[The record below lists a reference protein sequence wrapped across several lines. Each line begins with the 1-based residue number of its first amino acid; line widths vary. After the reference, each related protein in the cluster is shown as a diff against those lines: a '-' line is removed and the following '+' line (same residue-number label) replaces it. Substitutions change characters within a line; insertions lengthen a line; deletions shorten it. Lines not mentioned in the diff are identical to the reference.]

1 MTKAGFVSLI
11 GRPNAGKST
20 LMNSLLG
27 EKIAMV
33 SQKANATRRRSNAIV
48 MHEGTQII
56 FVDTPGFY
64 QSEQRFHRH
73 LKGLLLSTLKDVDQV
88 LYLLDVSR
96 RPGEEER
103 ELLELLAAFKGPLI
117 IALNKIDIKE
127 NYRHD
132 YLDLIKDKLKQVPM
146 HEISALIGSGVES
159 LAAVILLTAPNGEPL
174 YPLDYYTDQSP
185 EFRISESV
193 REKAINLTRQEIPHQ
208 LYVEVA
214 DMEMH
219 NQGTQ
224 LWARI
229 FICVER
235 DSQKGI
241 VVGKKGEL
249 IRDIV
254 RQATEELNSLFPY
267 QVKLDVRVKVR
278 PKWRKNEHLLKKL
291 IS

>member
-1 MTKAGFVSLI
+1 MKASFIALV
-11 GRPNAGKST
+11 GRPSTGKST
-20 LMNSLLG
+20 FINQVCG
-27 EKIAMV
+27 EKISIV
-33 SQKANATRRRSNAIV
+33 SGHPQTTRNRVRGIYNSK
-48 MHEGTQII
+48 EGQLV

-64 QSEQRFHRH
+64 QSEQRFNRH

-96 RPGEEER
+96 RPGEEEN

-117 IALNKIDIKE
+117 IALNKIDIKK

-132 YLDLIKDKLKQVPM
+132 YLELIKDKLKQVPI
-146 HEISALIGSGVES
+146 HEISALTGSGVES
-159 LAAVILLTAPNGEPL
+159 LAGIILLTAPNGEPF

-185 EFRISESV
+185 EFRISEVV
-193 REKAINLTRQEIPHQ
+193 REKTINLTRQEIPHQ

-214 DMEMH
+214 DMEMQ

-254 RQATEELNSLFPY
+254 RQATQELNGLFPY

-278 PKWRKNEHLLKKL
+278 PKWRKNEQLLKKL

>member
-1 MTKAGFVSLI
+1 MKASFVALV
-11 GRPNAGKST
+11 GRPSTGKST
-20 LMNSLLG
+20 FINQVCG
-27 EKIAMV
+27 EKISIV
-33 SQKANATRRRSNAIV
+33 SSHPQTTRNRVRGIYNSK
-48 MHEGTQII
+48 EGQLI

-73 LKGLLLSTLKDVDQV
+73 LTGLLLSTLRDVDQV

-117 IALNKIDIKE
+117 IALNKIDIKK

-132 YLDLIKDKLKQVPM
+132 YLEFIMAKLKQVPI
-146 HEISALIGSGVES
+146 HEISALTGSGVES

-185 EFRISESV
+185 EFRISEVV

-254 RQATEELNSLFPY
+254 RQATAELNTLFPY

>member
-1 MTKAGFVSLI
+1 MKASFIALA
-11 GRPNAGKST
+11 GRPSTGKST
-20 LMNSLLG
+20 FINQVCG
-27 EKIAMV
+27 EKISIV
-33 SQKANATRRRSNAIV
+33 SGHPQTTRNRVRGIYNSK
-48 MHEGTQII
+48 EGQLV

-64 QSEQRFHRH
+64 QSEQRFNRH
-73 LKGLLLSTLKDVDQV
+73 LKGLLLSTLENVDQV

-117 IALNKIDIKE
+117 IALNKIDIKK

-132 YLDLIKDKLKQVPM
+132 YLELIKDKLKQVPI
-146 HEISALIGSGVES
+146 HEISALTGSGVES
-159 LAAVILLTAPNGEPL
+159 LAGIILLTAPNGEPF

-185 EFRISESV
+185 EFRISEVV
-193 REKAINLTRQEIPHQ
+193 REKTINLTRQEIPHQ

-214 DMEMH
+214 DMEMQ

-254 RQATEELNSLFPY
+254 RQATQELNGLFPY

-278 PKWRKNEHLLKKL
+278 PKWRKNEQLLKKL

>member
-1 MTKAGFVSLI
+1 MKASFIALV
-11 GRPNAGKST
+11 GRPSTGKST
-20 LMNSLLG
+20 FINQVCG
-27 EKIAMV
+27 EKISIV
-33 SQKANATRRRSNAIV
+33 SSHPQTTRNRIRGIYNSK
-48 MHEGTQII
+48 EGQLV

-64 QSEQRFHRH
+64 QSEQRFNLH

-103 ELLELLAAFKGPLI
+103 ALLELLAAFNGPLI
-117 IALNKIDIKE
+117 IALNKIDIKK

-132 YLDLIKDKLKQVPM
+132 YLKLIKDKLQQVPI
-146 HEISALIGSGVES
+146 HEISALTGNGVES
-159 LAAVILLTAPNGEPL
+159 LAAVILLTAPNGEPF
-174 YPLDYYTDQSP
+174 YPLDYYTDQNP
-185 EFRISESV
+185 EFRISEIV
-193 REKAINLTRQEIPHQ
+193 REKTINLTRQEIPHQ

-278 PKWRKNEHLLKKL
+278 PKWRKNEQLLKKL

>member
-1 MTKAGFVSLI
+1 MKASFVALV
-11 GRPNAGKST
+11 GRPSTGKST
-20 LMNSLLG
+20 FINQVCG
-27 EKIAMV
+27 EKISIV
-33 SQKANATRRRSNAIV
+33 SSHPQTTRNRVRGIYNSK
-48 MHEGTQII
+48 EGQLV

-64 QSEQRFHRH
+64 QSEQRFNLH
-73 LKGLLLSTLKDVDQV
+73 LKGLLLSTLKDVDQA

-117 IALNKIDIKE
+117 IALNKIDIKK
-127 NYRHD
+127 NYRDD
-132 YLDLIKDKLKQVPM
+132 YLELIKDKLEQVSI
-146 HEISALIGSGVES
+146 HEISALTGSGVDS
-159 LAAVILLTAPNGEPL
+159 LAGVILLTAPNGEPF

-185 EFRISESV
+185 EFRISEVV
-193 REKAINLTRQEIPHQ
+193 REKAINLTRQEVPHHI
-208 LYVEVA
+208 YVEVA

-249 IRDIV
+249 IRNIV
-254 RQATEELNSLFPY
+254 QQATEELNNLFPY
-267 QVKLDVRVKVR
+267 QVKLDIRVKVR

>member
-1 MTKAGFVSLI
+1 MKASFVALA
-11 GRPNAGKST
+11 GRPSTGKST
-20 LMNSLLG
+20 FINQVCG
-27 EKIAMV
+27 EKISIV
-33 SQKANATRRRSNAIV
+33 SGHPQTTRNRVRGIYNSK
-48 MHEGTQII
+48 EGQLV
-56 FVDTPGFY
+56 FVDTPGFH
-64 QSEQRFHRH
+64 QSEQRFNRH
-73 LKGLLLSTLKDVDQV
+73 LKGLLLSTLESVDQV

-117 IALNKIDIKE
+117 IALNKIDIKRS
-127 NYRHD
+127 YRHE
-132 YLDLIKDKLKQVPM
+132 YLELIKNKLGQVPI
-146 HEISALIGSGVES
+146 HEISALTGSGVES
-159 LAAVILLTAPNGEPL
+159 LAGIMLLTAPNGEPF

-185 EFRISESV
+185 EFRISEVV
-193 REKAINLTRQEIPHQ
+193 REKAINLTMQEIPHQ

>member
-1 MTKAGFVSLI
+1 MKASFIALV
-11 GRPNAGKST
+11 GRPSTGKST
-20 LMNSLLG
+20 FINQVCG
-27 EKIAMV
+27 EKISIV
-33 SQKANATRRRSNAIV
+33 SGHPQTTRNRVRGIYNSK
-48 MHEGTQII
+48 EGQLV

-64 QSEQRFHRH
+64 QSEQRFNRH

-96 RPGEEER
+96 RPGEEEN

-117 IALNKIDIKE
+117 IALNKIDIKK

-132 YLDLIKDKLKQVPM
+132 YLELIKDKLKQVPI
-146 HEISALIGSGVES
+146 HEISALTGSGVES

-278 PKWRKNEHLLKKL
+278 PKWRKNENLLKKL

>member
-1 MTKAGFVSLI
+1 MKASFIALV
-11 GRPNAGKST
+11 GRPSTGKST
-20 LMNSLLG
+20 FINQVCG
-27 EKIAMV
+27 EKISIV
-33 SQKANATRRRSNAIV
+33 SSHPQTTRNRVRGIYNSK
-48 MHEGTQII
+48 EGQLV

-64 QSEQRFHRH
+64 QSEQRFNRH
-73 LKGLLLSTLKDVDQV
+73 LKGLLLSTLDSVDQV

-117 IALNKIDIKE
+117 IALNKIDIKK

-132 YLDLIKDKLKQVPM
+132 YLELIKDKLKQVPI
-146 HEISALIGSGVES
+146 HEISALTGSGVES
-159 LAAVILLTAPNGEPL
+159 LAGVILLTAPNGEPF

-185 EFRISESV
+185 EFRISEVV

-219 NQGTQ
+219 NQETQ

-254 RQATEELNSLFPY
+254 RQATEELNGLFPY

-278 PKWRKNEHLLKKL
+278 PKWRKNEQLLKKL

>member
-1 MTKAGFVSLI
+1 MKASFVALV
-11 GRPNAGKST
+11 GRPSTGKST
-20 LMNSLLG
+20 FINQVCG
-27 EKIAMV
+27 EKISIV
-33 SQKANATRRRSNAIV
+33 SSHPQTTRNRVRGIYNSK
-48 MHEGTQII
+48 EGQLV

-73 LKGLLLSTLKDVDQV
+73 LTGLLLSTLRDVDQV

-117 IALNKIDIKE
+117 IALNKIDIKK

-132 YLDLIKDKLKQVPM
+132 YLELIMDKLKQVPI
-146 HEISALIGSGVES
+146 HEISALTGSGVES
-159 LAAVILLTAPNGEPL
+159 LAAVIMLTAPNGEPL
-174 YPLDYYTDQSP
+174 YPLEYYTDQSP
-185 EFRISESV
+185 EFRISEVV

-241 VVGKKGEL
+241 VVGKKGDL

-254 RQATEELNSLFPY
+254 RQATAELNGLFPY

>member
-1 MTKAGFVSLI
+1 MKASFVALV
-11 GRPNAGKST
+11 GRPSTGKST
-20 LMNSLLG
+20 FINQVCG
-27 EKIAMV
+27 EKISIV
-33 SQKANATRRRSNAIV
+33 SSHPQTTRNRVRGIYNSK
-48 MHEGTQII
+48 EGQLV

-117 IALNKIDIKE
+117 IALNKIDIKK

-146 HEISALIGSGVES
+146 HEISALTGSGVES

>member
-1 MTKAGFVSLI
+1 MKASFVALV
-11 GRPNAGKST
+11 GRPSTGKST
-20 LMNSLLG
+20 FINQVCG
-27 EKIAMV
+27 EKISIV
-33 SQKANATRRRSNAIV
+33 SGHPQTTRNRVRGIYNSK
-48 MHEGTQII
+48 EGQLV

-64 QSEQRFHRH
+64 QSEQRFNRH
-73 LKGLLLSTLKDVDQV
+73 LKGLLLSTLENVDQV

-103 ELLELLAAFKGPLI
+103 DLLELLAAFKGPLI
-117 IALNKIDIKE
+117 IALNKIDIKK

-132 YLDLIKDKLKQVPM
+132 YLELIKDKLKQVPI
-146 HEISALIGSGVES
+146 HEISALTGSGVES
-159 LAAVILLTAPNGEPL
+159 LARVILLTAPNGEPF

-185 EFRISESV
+185 EFRISEVV

-254 RQATEELNSLFPY
+254 RQATEELNGLFPY

-278 PKWRKNEHLLKKL
+278 PKWRKNEQLLKKL

>member
-1 MTKAGFVSLI
+1 MKASFIALV
-11 GRPNAGKST
+11 GRPSTGKST
-20 LMNSLLG
+20 FINQVCG
-27 EKIAMV
+27 EKISIV
-33 SQKANATRRRSNAIV
+33 SSHPQTTRNRVRGIYNCK
-48 MHEGTQII
+48 EGQLV

-64 QSEQRFHRH
+64 QSEQRFNLH
-73 LKGLLLSTLKDVDQV
+73 LKGLLLSTLQDVDQA

-96 RPGEEER
+96 RPGDEER
-103 ELLELLAAFKGPLI
+103 ELLELLAGFKGPLI
-117 IALNKIDIKE
+117 IALNKIDIKK
-127 NYRHD
+127 NYRDD
-132 YLDLIKDKLKQVPM
+132 YLELIKNKLKQVPI
-146 HEISALIGSGVES
+146 HEISALTGSGVEA
-159 LAAVILLTAPNGEPL
+159 LAAVILLTAPNGEPF
-174 YPLDYYTDQSP
+174 YPLDYYTDQDP
-185 EFRISESV
+185 AFRISEVV
-193 REKAINLTRQEIPHQ
+193 REKVINLTRQEIPHQ
-208 LYVEVA
+208 IYVEVA

-249 IRDIV
+249 IRDVV

-278 PKWRKNEHLLKKL
+278 PKWRKNEQLLKKL

>member
-1 MTKAGFVSLI
+1 MKASFIALV
-11 GRPNAGKST
+11 GRPSTGKST
-20 LMNSLLG
+20 FINQVCG
-27 EKIAMV
+27 EKISIV
-33 SQKANATRRRSNAIV
+33 SSHPQTTRNRIRGIYNSK
-48 MHEGTQII
+48 EGQLV

-64 QSEQRFHRH
+64 QSEQRFNLH
-73 LKGLLLSTLKDVDQV
+73 LKGLLLSTLQDVDQV

-103 ELLELLAAFKGPLI
+103 ALLELLAAFNGPLI
-117 IALNKIDIKE
+117 IALNKIDIKK

-132 YLDLIKDKLKQVPM
+132 YLELIKDKLKQVPI
-146 HEISALIGSGVES
+146 HEISALTGNGVES
-159 LAAVILLTAPNGEPL
+159 LAAVILLTAPNGEPF
-174 YPLDYYTDQSP
+174 YPLDYYTDQNP
-185 EFRISESV
+185 EFRISEIV
-193 REKAINLTRQEIPHQ
+193 REKTINLTRQEIPHQ

-278 PKWRKNEHLLKKL
+278 SKWRKNEQLLKKL